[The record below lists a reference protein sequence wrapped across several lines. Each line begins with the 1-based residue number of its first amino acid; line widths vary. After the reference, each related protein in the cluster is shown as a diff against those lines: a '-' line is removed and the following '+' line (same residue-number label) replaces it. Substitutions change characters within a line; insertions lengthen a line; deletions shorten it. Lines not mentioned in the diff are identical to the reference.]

1 GEAAATMLCS
11 LMIDQAFISASS
23 WSVRGISTPAED
35 KVTVKRAIAS
45 ASRQRVLVCDA
56 TKYGQVATWLAL
68 PLSEFDQIITDDGLP
83 ESASR
88 ALAKQDLSLLVAKN
102 E

>member
-1 GEAAATMLCS
+1 MECAGS
-11 LMIDQAFISASS
+11 LRQQK
-23 WSVRGISTPAED
+23 D

-88 ALAKQDLSLLVAKN
+88 ALAKLDLFAGSEK
-102 E
+102 

>member
-1 GEAAATMLCS
+1 
-11 LMIDQAFISASS
+11 MIDQAFISASS

-68 PLSEFDQIITDDGLP
+68 PLSEFDQIIKADDGLP

-88 ALAKQDLSLLVAKN
+88 ALVKQDLLFAGSEK
-102 E
+102 

>member
-1 GEAAATMLCS
+1 
-11 LMIDQAFISASS
+11 
-23 WSVRGISTPAED
+23 
-35 KVTVKRAIAS
+35 
-45 ASRQRVLVCDA
+45 LVCDA

-88 ALAKQDLSLLVAKN
+88 ALVKQDLSLLVAKN